1 MFLDRIHDLT
11 ESIVRIDQTIGF
23 KRLLLYV
30 FLGLFVFVLFNFKTI
45 IKSSIELVTDL
56 TEEIHNE
63 KMAKRDEL
71 LAELNPILASFR
83 TEVKADRVLY
93 FEYHNS
99 KENLVGIPFKYI
111 DLVLQSNRYG
121 VSRVP
126 EGSYKDINVGA
137 ITALYENIKDG
148 EIVVCKGEDDLDFM
162 RKYPGTYELFENRD
176 GSKQQIFISLPGV
189 KQPIGMVV
197 LEWIKESPMSSP
209 ADIKKVSGTTYISR
223 INALILSKR

>member
-56 TEEIHNE
+56 SEEIHNE

-93 FEYHNS
+93 
-99 KENLVGIPFKYI
+99 
-111 DLVLQSNRYG
+111 LVLQEQCS
-121 VSRVP
+121 VSKH
-126 EGSYKDINVGA
+126 S
-137 ITALYENIKDG
+137 
-148 EIVVCKGEDDLDFM
+148 
-162 RKYPGTYELFENRD
+162 
-176 GSKQQIFISLPGV
+176 SLPSRRC
-189 KQPIGMVV
+189 
-197 LEWIKESPMSSP
+197 IKIS
-209 ADIKKVSGTTYISR
+209 KFYISTLY
-223 INALILSKR
+223 IHNS